1 MTDTCCIAAAMSVIK
16 LKLCVNVFELAQRWA
31 RAND

>member
-1 MTDTCCIAAAMSVIK
+1 MTDTRCIAAAMSVVE
-16 LKLCVNVFELAQRWA
+16 LKLRLNVFEGGQRWA